1 MPTSEG
7 TVMNK
12 LLLFVAPV
20 ALLGMTATNVAAGP
34 AGWGG
39 SIVRD
44 VSASTVGTGTP
55 LVLVQRRGGGGR
67 GFAGGGNINRGSINR
82 GNFSNRTFNSGNFQR
97 NVVVNRNVAVV
108 GRGGY
113 YGPNWGGVAAGVA
126 VGASVAAVG
135 AAAANAANYPP
146 PPPYPYYP
154 YGY

>member
-1 MPTSEG
+1 
-7 TVMNK
+7 MNK

-108 GRGGY
+108 GLSSDPER
-113 YGPNWGGVAAGVA
+113 
-126 VGASVAAVG
+126 ASNHQQRRDRWCPQEAPHVQRQRAQCIPASH
-135 AAAANAANYPP
+135 
-146 PPPYPYYP
+146 
-154 YGY
+154 